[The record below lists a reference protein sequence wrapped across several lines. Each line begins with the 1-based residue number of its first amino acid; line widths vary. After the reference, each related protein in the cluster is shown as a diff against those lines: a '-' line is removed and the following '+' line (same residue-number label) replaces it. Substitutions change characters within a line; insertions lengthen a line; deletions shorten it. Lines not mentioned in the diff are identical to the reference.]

1 MEEAQVAFE
10 DLKKFLTSPP
20 ILTSPLEKEDLLLY
34 IAATTNVVSTAIVI
48 EHEEDIH
55 LQKVQC
61 PVYFI
66 SEVLSDSKAWYPQ
79 V

>member
-34 IAATTNVVSTAIVI
+34 IVATTNVVSTAIVI